1 MNLTPD
7 SVASRADL
15 VAYAYQ
21 LSSQAGAANCENQT
35 TNRYLEALSAWANDM
50 DGFFLNRGQRLDE
63 VPVWNLLAHML
74 TAALYYE

>member
-1 MNLTPD
+1 MNLPPD

-21 LSSQAGAANCENQT
+21 LSSKAKADNCENQT
-35 TNRYLEALSAWANDM
+35 THRYLESFSAWTNDM
-50 DGFFLNRGQRLDE
+50 DGFFLNREQRIDE
-63 VPVWNLLAHML
+63 VPVWSLIAHML